1 MKKLLTL
8 ALLLAA
14 GQVAAHERDGVHV
27 GCDIGSDW
35 SVQAYRS
42 AWLFTREDG
51 PVRELAI
58 GGGRLFVDGKEVQ
71 VVAADHA
78 RIVELEA
85 ELRGLAPELRR
96 IGREAVDIAFTA
108 LVEVARGLSSTPEKT
123 IAELQRGRARS
134 LAEIDRQPM
143 GVFNGEAV
151 EQIIEPII
159 ARFVPDIV
167 GGAVSTAL
175 KAAFSGDAQRQEF
188 QSRMDRMEREL
199 DTRVDARAKALEPLA
214 DAMCKRLERMDALDD
229 ALAAR
234 LPDGEPL
241 ALLRVDPAH
250 RRQQP

>member
-27 GCDIGSDW
+27 GCDIGSAW
-35 SVQAYRS
+35 SVESYRS

-71 VVAADHA
+71 VGAADHA
-78 RIVELEA
+78 RIAELES

-108 LVEVARGLSSTPEKT
+108 LVEVARGLSNTPNET
-123 IAELQRGRARS
+123 IAELQRGRVRS

-143 GVFNGEAV
+143 GVFNGDAV
-151 EQIIEPII
+151 ERIIEPII
-159 ARFVPDIV
+159 TEFVPDIV

-188 QSRMDRMEREL
+188 QSKMDRMEREL

-214 DAMCKRLERMDALDD
+214 LAMCKRLERMDALDD
-229 ALAAR
+229 ALEAR
-234 LPDGEPL
+234 MPGGEPL
-241 ALLRVDPAH
+241 ALLRVDPQH
-250 RRQQP
+250 HGKP